1 MRVLFSEHGRVRLLE
16 IRVNGFELS
25 VVLGLH
31 AQMIDTGSLPSI
43 GNREVDARV
52 LQHPLSVILLHDAGL
67 FAEHRR
73 IECNALAQIVYCDM
87 YVKAFHWDSRYR

>member
-25 VVLGLH
+25 IVLGLH